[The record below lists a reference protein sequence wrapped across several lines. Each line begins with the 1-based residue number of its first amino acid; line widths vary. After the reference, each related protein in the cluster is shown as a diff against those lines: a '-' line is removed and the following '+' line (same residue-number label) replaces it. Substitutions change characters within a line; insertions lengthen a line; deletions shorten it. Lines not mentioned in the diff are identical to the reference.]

1 MDRAAIR
8 AQARNYLNDPA
19 QIRWTDAELNGWIND
34 GLTQWAQDTDQ
45 LQEGRQ
51 PLLDP
56 DLPAFAFYTGPVD
69 FQGIARVQWNGR
81 ELVQMGVPGYQNW
94 EALLGQPVGFIMG
107 PYGPNKFRLYPYI
120 QADQSTVLRVYGTH
134 FAPALAADI
143 DVPAIP
149 EAYQRALVYYC
160 LAEAYLKDSDDTSL
174 ALSDRWRGRYAEQ
187 VQMAKRQ
194 DPVTPGFI
202 WSRYP

>member
-8 AQARNYLNDPA
+8 ALARSYLNDPA
-19 QIRWTDAELNGWIND
+19 SIRWSDADLNAYINM

-45 LQEGRQ
+45 LQDGRA

-56 DLPAFAFYTGPVD
+56 DLPAFAFYVGPTD

-81 ELVQMGVPGYQNW
+81 ELYQMPVPLYQNW
-94 EALLGQPVGFIMG
+94 EAQQGQPAGFIMG
-107 PYGPNKFRLYPYI
+107 PYGPNKFRLFPYLTS
-120 QADQSTVLRVYGTH
+120 DQSAVLRVYGTH
-134 FAPALAADI
+134 FAPALNADI

-149 EAYQRALVYYC
+149 EAYHRALTYYC
-160 LAEAYLKDSDDTSL
+160 LAEAYMKDSDDTAL

-187 VQMAKRQ
+187 VVMAKRQ
-194 DPVTPGFI
+194 DPVEPGFI
-202 WSRYP
+202 WMRYP